1 MIKET
6 LIKEKMANEKKY
18 GLMSDVKVARK
29 ITNLTSYSVLFFFS
43 ALILFPILWII
54 STSLKNEEDL
64 FSLPPQIIPEN
75 PTLHAFKQVWIDHPF
90 LAYFRNSLIVVSAAT
105 LISVTF
111 SAFAA
116 YGLSRFKFR
125 GHGTFMAFLLASQL
139 FPSIMLLIPFYKIY
153 MTLGLVNTHA
163 ALIITYVSFTIPFC
177 TWMMRGYFDGI
188 SKDLDLAAQIDG
200 AGRFRIFRSVI
211 LPLSWPGLA
220 ATTIYSFISGWNE
233 YIFALVLTQDEE
245 MKTVP
250 VGIGQLVGEYR
261 IDWAQLMAA
270 SLYALIPLT
279 VIFIFF
285 NRYFISGLSAG
296 AVKE

>member
-1 MIKET
+1 
-6 LIKEKMANEKKY
+6 
-18 GLMSDVKVARK
+18 
-29 ITNLTSYSVLFFFS
+29 
-43 ALILFPILWII
+43 
-54 STSLKNEEDL
+54 
-64 FSLPPQIIPEN
+64 
-75 PTLHAFKQVWIDHPF
+75 
-90 LAYFRNSLIVVSAAT
+90 
-105 LISVTF
+105 
-111 SAFAA
+111 
-116 YGLSRFKFR
+116 
-125 GHGTFMAFLLASQL
+125 
-139 FPSIMLLIPFYKIY
+139 
-153 MTLGLVNTHA
+153 
-163 ALIITYVSFTIPFC
+163 
-177 TWMMRGYFDGI
+177 MRGYFDGI

-211 LPLSWPGLA
+211 LPLSWPVLA

-250 VGIGQLVGEYR
+250 VGIGQLIGEYR

-279 VIFIFF
+279 IIFIFF

>member
-1 MIKET
+1 M
-6 LIKEKMANEKKY
+6 KMSKTNHN
-18 GLMSDVKVARK
+18 GLMSDVNVARK
-29 ITNLTSYSVLFFFS
+29 ITNTASYGVLIFFS
-43 ALILFPILWII
+43 ALVLFPILWIV

-64 FSLPPQIIPEN
+64 FALPLHIIPAH

-90 LAYFRNSLIVVSAAT
+90 LAYFKNSLIVVSIAT
-105 LISVTF
+105 FISVIF

-116 YGLSRFKFR
+116 YGISRFQFR
-125 GHGTFMAFLLASQL
+125 GRGAFMAFLLGSQL
-139 FPSIMLLIPFYKIY
+139 FPSIMLLIPYYKIY
-153 MTLGLVNTHA
+153 MRFGLINTHA
-163 ALIITYVSFTIPFC
+163 ALIITYVSFSIPFC
-177 TWMMRGYFDGI
+177 TWMMRGYFAGI

-270 SLYALIPLT
+270 SLYALIPLSI
-279 VIFIFF
+279 IFIFF
-285 NRYFISGLSAG
+285 NRYFVSGLSAG